1 MPVDTNYFYSARI
14 YKLIASTLR
23 LFSDYQIATGVD
35 GEDKPILRRVPV
47 VYMSSDK
54 SALMLLNKGSA
65 SIMDTLPKMI
75 LALSSVKLNE
85 EQESGAVYEE
95 DEAEV
100 TEKVWNTETNEYE
113 FKPGNSYHIRR
124 LNPVPLGL
132 TFTLYI
138 LTTTVN
144 QKLQL
149 LEQIR
154 AIFAKELDLQT
165 SENPLDL
172 CRLSTIRLSDISW
185 SSRGVSGLD
194 SSQVDS
200 MDMTFEVNAYLDLPA
215 LVTRQMMV
223 EKIITDIHEDIP
235 TWSLEDI
242 SRTYHT
248 PNNARIKVY
257 YNEDEQKSYVQLL
270 PNNTTDN
277 WFDMFQM
284 CKYL

>member
-23 LFSDYQIATGVD
+23 LFSDYYIATGID
-35 GEDKPILRRVPV
+35 GEGKPILRRVPV

-54 SALMLLNKGSA
+54 SALTILNKASA
-65 SIMDTLPKMI
+65 SILETLPKMV

-85 EQESGAVYEE
+85 DQDSGAVYEE
-95 DEAEV
+95 DEVEV
-100 TEKVWNTETNEYE
+100 TEKQWNSEAHEYE
-113 FKPGNSYHIRR
+113 YKPGNSYHIRR

-149 LEQIR
+149 FEQIR
-154 AIFAKELDLQT
+154 AVYARELDLQT
-165 SENPLDL
+165 SENALDL
-172 CRLSTIRLSDISW
+172 CRLSTIRLSDVSW

-215 LVTRQMMV
+215 LVTRQ
-223 EKIITDIHEDIP
+223 
-235 TWSLEDI
+235 
-242 SRTYHT
+242 
-248 PNNARIKVY
+248 
-257 YNEDEQKSYVQLL
+257 
-270 PNNTTDN
+270 
-277 WFDMFQM
+277 
-284 CKYL
+284 